1 MSDPCHVQIFVL
13 LRIVEPSSEKLGF
26 RLPCAKILMK
36 SYEFVFANH
45 WVFHMWLR
53 CTPRNSHRKVA
64 SLVQETPSIS
74 GFFLWFISVY
84 PSFPWFP
91 VIHGASPWFPVIVF
105 FCLGRWARSGTHR
118 ILSRH
123 CEPHRGQSGPTD
135 RTLTVGFIYSRDL
148 LGNITTIYGYL
159 YGYL

>member
-1 MSDPCHVQIFVL
+1 
-13 LRIVEPSSEKLGF
+13 
-26 RLPCAKILMK
+26 MK

-105 FCLGRWARSGTHR
+105 FVWAVGLVQAH
-118 ILSRH
+118 I
-123 CEPHRGQSGPTD
+123 EYFRGIANPIGVKVGP
-135 RTLTVGFIYSRDL
+135 RTAR
-148 LGNITTIYGYL
+148 
-159 YGYL
+159 